1 VAEGRRGLTGRAGAR
16 TNTYKWDRER
26 KRALAQATKVQPSV
40 SSFVRHANQ
49 RQFLSVNLDY
59 HYPQL
64 WLKTIE
70 TTALTNKTKT
80 ISQPAFYTKLP
91 FLMSLE
97 LMTVQVH
104 RIIVKSSFAL
114 LFSVCPLKY
123 MATVY

>member
-1 VAEGRRGLTGRAGAR
+1 LTGRAGAR

-80 ISQPAFYTKLP
+80 ISQPAFYTHK
-91 FLMSLE
+91 
-97 LMTVQVH
+97 T
-104 RIIVKSSFAL
+104 AL
-114 LFSVCPLKY
+114 LDELRTYDSSSSQDNCKI
-123 MATVY
+123 